1 MAFPISLGDL
11 FPLRGSRR
19 AGQLALAKPSKKQA
33 AAAVRP
39 SRIGL
44 ETLEPRVLLSA
55 DSVVS
60 GITASLTT
68 GLTAVGTEIGQLLE
82 DDPLFNVYV
91 PGIVEERT
99 SGDKVYE
106 VSPTLGEAMSISV
119 DVGGDVSGFDLD
131 VTGST
136 TLADRY
142 NFIDDVLTGNAG
154 NGSDEA
160 ALRAIDIDNDG
171 QASWDEAFQ
180 VMVVGRMQE
189 YLAATT
195 IVDQDSD
202 ADVDAA
208 DLGLQVA
215 EFLETSSVG
224 DVFGVP
230 TWLTDRVVLNVQNVA
245 STVKNDALT
254 FDADFS
260 LSLVQRDRFDLGYEA
275 DKLGILLDPGT
286 PPNPNNNPFKLPVS
300 STIDF
305 GSFIFGF
312 TGLSGGVASS
322 DFFFGAPDKASDPTD
337 GVRIGVNVGSAS
349 DPFEAFIGVNVGFL
363 GAHVVDPDAGNA
375 TDSGVVLNMNLTGLA
390 VDPSN
395 VAALGFTDAQQ
406 GTPAASGIIEADGS
420 IDTTTIATTAIQFTL
435 KVGND
440 PLHPETELTLPA
452 GSYADTA
459 AIVAALNTALGG
471 SSLNGIVSA
480 SDADADNHIGF
491 TVAASDP
498 SQLGF
503 SGEQLG
509 TGSIT
514 AGAVSGLIGVGK
526 SATSVQF
533 LLSVN
538 NVFKVVTVNVTVDAD
553 GADNNAGT
561 ADDNNAITIDS
572 LVANLQAGLT
582 AAFGGG
588 VTAGKTGANRL
599 TIAGAGQVEITRT
612 LTIDTLERITLAE
625 LQGPA
630 QSFEMEADP
639 NAAFT
644 VNLKLLTDAGLQKQD
659 DTDYRPVGTIKVDID
674 PFTPNAVKPVTVD
687 TDPLT
692 GAPVIRASYQLTD
705 AAGVSLKGGTSD
717 MQTMLDF
724 NVINVADILGTFN
737 EIGNWFDRV
746 SSSSLLQG
754 FDLPFGDTTLGN
766 LLNLK
771 DLIADNFLID
781 DKDDGPTK
789 SGAEADVEKLLKWVL
804 ASGAAAGQEKLV
816 AMFGNAQQ
824 LESRLNTILGMD
836 VDGTVFVDGEGRQ
849 NLTYEVNVA
858 DYTLDVQPNTAG
870 DQPLVV
876 PLDFEL
882 DLGPVANFETS
893 GKLVVSAKG
902 DVGFTFGVILGN
914 AVDALE
920 DSTDL
925 LTLNSDAGVKLNTNL
940 ALTTIGNVTPL
951 VGRLTADA
959 VFKVTVF
966 ENGNPQ
972 DFDVT
977 LAKSQTDGITT
988 LPQLIAALN
997 TSLSA
1002 AGLGGKIVAAADPI
1016 QGPTASARILLQAA
1030 SATITRFQ
1038 VVTATNNPAYTQL
1051 GLQTQAA
1058 STVSLVG
1065 SKPIPAAN
1073 PNANFNFTLTV
1084 VRSGGTTSPVISFTP
1099 GDTADN
1105 VSLQSLINDLNAK
1118 LPSGIVASQSG
1129 GLLVLSAVDSDIRS
1143 FTVTDADALGLD
1155 LGTANDALQ
1164 AAGVTDLPTALV
1176 AGVQWRAGAAPAD
1189 PFGRLASDVSFTI
1202 NGESVTVVAASTSTN
1217 VSVDDLVR
1225 SVNTAIEA
1233 NADLK
1238 GKVAAINENNRITLR
1253 SISSSVHSLTVDG
1266 FGAGIGT
1273 SAALGMQDGS
1283 SNGALA
1289 VRSVLNAP
1297 VSYGVS
1303 DESVSFTVTIN
1314 GTVFNAE
1321 LTRDNTI
1328 GNRSLYDLAASLNNA
1343 INLAVGGVNKN
1354 PLVAT
1359 VQSGQIVI
1367 GLKTTT
1373 SDTAIIGD
1381 PSTTT
1386 AAGGIKAS
1394 DVTSFSINSSNA
1406 KFASELR
1413 LISAAN
1419 VANTATLADFIVFF
1433 RNGTSANVVLD
1444 SLDTDGDQKLD
1455 KTLGELIDAIE
1466 AAAPGRIEVLV
1477 NTDGTSLRLHD
1488 LTAGGGEFKVVAVNG
1503 STAAAQL
1510 GILGSDTSNLN
1521 IGEVLPGAPVA
1532 DGFIEGGK
1540 LATIDLKDRFYI
1552 ADVGASAELTV
1563 KTQGVVS
1570 AEATF
1575 GFAGIKVSS
1584 SADQTLFTA
1593 EAELPI
1599 VDDPTSLRDLFAALG
1614 DDADLLALV
1623 GDPTLT
1629 LAGDFS
1635 LAVTTFPD
1643 ASALLGVPGT
1653 AAIKFKTDAVE
1664 IGLGDQL
1671 PAAGELFPDL
1681 GIAIETIDF
1690 GDLLK
1695 FDQIQFTNVID
1706 ALQAIAEFLKQFE
1719 ALDFLGDDIPVLG
1732 LSVNDLIDLADDFQ
1746 AAVDDFRDNPAG
1758 GIQALAQKIQESL
1771 GLPNFANTAARDAF
1785 FSGIGIDPASLPA
1798 GLNQLIQFVIDGDVL
1813 RFDLRMPVGFNK
1825 GLNVDLDLGEAL
1837 GADLGPIDIQG
1848 GAGLAASG
1856 FLDARLS
1863 FGIDLS
1869 DPTKLLIYDDDT
1881 GVFGGLSAS
1890 AQNLQFN
1897 AAIGPLGVF
1906 VRDGKVVLDL
1916 DFDLA
1921 VGDGAA
1927 GAEVID
1933 LTDPSSLA
1941 AFFGTL
1947 NPSLTGSVD
1956 ATLPVY
1962 FPTDSEYLGDIQF
1975 DAGFALSGSGLET
1988 TSPNLQLPD
1997 LSNIDFSSINPF
2009 NSIPQMLDALDFFL
2023 QGLQDIMDGEVFG
2036 VELPLVGDQL
2046 KGAADFIE
2054 DLRRDVLGPIRQ
2066 YAEQAP
2072 DLGMELVQ
2080 KLLFSLLGSG
2090 SAGVT
2095 VTNPLTLQTQSLAS
2109 FLGLN
2114 SEFSGLDI
2122 LKDYDSSDGETAVT
2136 FHDIVASN
2144 ANNNFEWLFRV
2155 GQSYK
2160 PSVDID
2166 FDIGIDALALEM
2178 DVGLDITIDW
2188 DLAIGVGIGPED
2200 GAYIFIGDQRGNDS
2214 IGNSELV
2221 VSLEVDLADES
2232 QLTGTLGFLQL
2243 EINESDESD
2252 PGLENDGA
2260 GNRNT
2265 YIGAL
2270 FSVDLKNS
2278 ADSNDSRLSFSE
2290 LGSITADVFVS
2301 AEAEVNLDVVAR
2313 FNPDIVPA
2321 AVSALLP
2328 EVSARFVLDWESGN
2342 VLSGDLDFAES
2353 LKLLGFRDV
2362 NINMGSFINDFLKP
2376 FVDKIA
2382 EVTGPLQ
2389 PIIDVITAPIPVIS
2403 DLAGQPISLVDIA
2416 GMTGYVEPAMIY
2428 AIADIISLV
2437 NKIGANDYGDFAVPL
2452 GDFML
2457 IGGAQTLVSGTQL
2470 MDPGYKLSG
2479 DSQFDKDNL
2488 AAAVAA
2494 TQGSAIGS
2502 IGSLLNGGSG
2512 DTGSKDLVSGLASGT
2527 EAGSSGFAFP
2537 LFDDP
2542 ALIFGLLLGK
2552 DIPLITYDLA
2562 PFKMD
2567 FSYTQ
2572 KFPVWDALFVRIGG
2586 SAGLSIDLAFGY
2598 DTAGVRQFAEGG
2610 FSNPLDLLAGFYVS
2624 DTDQATGEGT
2634 DVPELILKGELFAG
2648 AELNLGIAS
2657 AGAEGVIGLIVNF
2670 DLYDPDSDGKVRVD
2684 ELLGNFLYEFN
2695 YGSPALAPI
2704 AIFDVTGQVYAQL
2717 RAFVEAL
2724 FFKYTFEITP
2734 PITLFEFE
2742 IPFEREPFLA
2752 TERGDGSLLL
2762 NIGPNSGQRLNG
2774 DTRDLDETIYVKSI
2788 SDSEVLVWNGT
2799 TVKEGD
2805 AQHYKVNK
2813 DKGIFGYGGSG
2824 NDLVDLSQVTHDI
2837 VYTLEGGV
2845 GDDTLLGTAGGGT
2858 MKGDLGNDTLT
2869 GGAEADFIQGGEG
2882 NDTID
2887 GKGGADYLF
2896 GDTGIV
2902 SELND
2907 ETYDPDLDADE
2918 DQDPFGDRFRS
2929 FVAAK
2934 DGDDKIFGGDGA
2946 DIIFGGGGN
2955 DTIEGQDG
2963 DDVIVGDGGNF
2974 DRQAGALI
2982 RLGPD
2987 QGNRYDINARGAGGK
3002 DQIFGNAGN
3011 DVVFGGASDDFI
3023 DGGADNDELDA
3034 GAGFDTVYGGSAA
3047 DVIYGGTE
3055 ADIIFGGRDP
3065 KGDLFGQAGDTADAA
3080 ADGIDTVYG
3089 EDGNDYI
3096 RGNEDNDVLRGG
3108 RGADIM
3114 FGDTGG
3120 DTLFGE
3126 AGGDIMFGGADGD
3139 TLDGS
3144 DGSDIAFGDDGL
3156 VVYFDFEPAHA
3167 DFDFTGS
3174 RIRFVGGDQLI
3185 GDSDKALRD
3194 AYASEADALATS
3206 MDLIVTKTLASDG
3219 SDTIIGGDGGD
3230 IVFGGGGLLD
3240 KLFGDF
3246 DPAAGFSGPRPN
3258 GKDLMIGDGGRI
3270 ELSGRRNERA
3280 AAESGDHDGNDQ
3292 LTGND
3297 GGDYLFG
3304 GGFSDLVFGF
3314 QQAAGTQPLDGVS
3327 DNDVIVGDNGE
3338 IKFDTSDA
3346 LNRVKSVNTTVVAG
3360 DSGRSD
3366 TIDGDFG
3373 NDIVL
3378 GGLNG
3383 SSDVISGDV
3392 GDDVLLGDNGEV
3404 RFDLDGDLDT
3414 LDRIESYADGLGGTD
3429 TIGGNDGNDV
3439 LVGGTDADTMQGD
3452 NGEDILLGDNA
3463 RIELTGPTGRLLI
3476 QVAAMPAP
3484 TAVDLITTTDVLE
3497 TTGGADVMAG
3507 NAGNDILFGGVN
3519 NGGVDVMYGDAAAP
3533 VNALD
3538 GDDILVGDNGLLDFS
3553 FDDSDRMTLDLIR
3566 STRDGLGGVDTI
3578 SGNAGSDIGI
3588 GGTAG
3593 DTLYGDNAGATG
3605 GATDLGDILLGDN
3618 ADVLTGGEFGG
3629 AARLKALGTGVE
3641 LIRTTDTAEA
3651 TGGIDTI
3658 SGNAGA
3664 DVVLGGVAGDVLHG
3678 DAATPANALDGN
3690 DVLLGDNGEL
3700 DFADDRTLALQS
3712 AADDLTTLDRITSYR
3727 DNLGGVDT
3735 ISGNAGADTALGG
3748 TAGDTIHGDN
3758 ALASGG
3764 ATDLADVLLGDNGE
3778 LILVSPLLDAT
3789 VNGADRILIL
3799 GGAVATIKSTD
3810 LSATTGGVD
3819 TISGNAG
3826 GDIALGGVLGD
3837 TIYGDRANV
3846 AATNALDGNDI
3857 LLGDNGA
3864 LEWLSTGRLD
3874 EISGIDLAANNAALV
3889 AGFAARDANLDTLDL
3904 VTTEQP
3910 NNGGRDLIFGDNGR
3924 DTLLGGTDADTL
3936 HGDSG
3941 DADASLSTGGNDL
3954 MMGDH
3959 GRLYPQYSTLS
3970 SINSRNFFAIDI
3982 GDGAGGEGDRMWGEE
3997 GDDIMLGQQGDD
4009 RMWGGTG
4016 DDDMIGGHN
4025 VSGGYDELGAPAI
4038 GASLAAGAVNPVA
4051 DAMNDAMDGGAGDDL
4066 MTGDNTIVWRRGDDF
4081 SPRFRQL
4088 TGPAIYTTTA
4098 DTIVANIGA
4107 ANQSDPA
4114 DAVGR
4119 DTQLLDHS
4127 DAVQANPLGRFGNDV
4142 MAGGSDDDTM
4152 FGQLGDDLMQGDGF
4166 IGADDASAVSIT
4178 RRIDF
4183 ADSGSNPDTDETLY
4197 FNIPEQASDGDDYM
4211 EGNGGRDLMYGGLGQ
4226 DDMLGGSSAL
4236 FGLNHADPIVA
4247 NQLRPDSSDTMFG
4260 GAGIDIARNHIG
4272 DATLGTEADG
4282 SSNVVKPT
4290 ATGHAR
4296 DADYMMGDN
4305 ANVYRLVDGA
4315 DNFRVFAY
4323 DNYGSLKLVPRAMQQ
4338 LDYTLGG
4345 ADYRGGVY
4353 NADGAADIDGA
4364 GPLDDNGA
4372 ADLIHGES
4380 GDDTIFGMAGSD
4392 VLFGE
4397 GQDDDIVGGYG
4408 HDWISGGTGQD
4419 GVIGDDGIVMTSRNG
4434 TAEPLFSIAATV
4446 QETISTPGQL
4456 QLALINKTGDL
4467 KKTIDLVPFSYDADW
4482 IARDDEFPDNGDA
4495 KPFADDIVFGGWGSD
4510 FLHGGSGDDAISGA
4524 EALND
4529 AYVPVYDANGNP
4541 IGLLDLGY
4549 DSVGIANAL
4558 VENPTTQDPGNVLFF
4573 HPIDADGQH
4582 LNNRFRA
4589 GEFDL
4594 YNEYDPRRKIRL
4606 DATGSAT
4613 TNDTGVEFLLNFDE
4627 GSDLSQEGVKRPGG
4641 TVPKATGQQTTT
4653 YGPVYDDG
4661 ADAIFGDLGN
4671 DWIVG
4676 GTGRDNMYGGW
4687 GNDLMQADDNLD
4699 TDTAG
4704 VPGVSDNESPDTH
4717 PTYEDRAYGGAGRD
4731 VLIGNTGGDR
4741 LIDWVGEYNS
4751 YLVPF
4756 APFGA
4761 ATVSRTLQPFLPE
4774 FLYQLSAADGAD
4786 PTRIADTGSGVG
4798 RNGEPA
4804 GELGLVLQK
4813 DFAWQDQ
4820 TGAPADPQAGNIP
4833 GGPRDVLRSASFDG
4847 NQANAFVAASGTWSV
4862 ANNAY
4867 EVAPLST
4874 SSNKDAISL
4883 FNSDVSVPSYFEIT
4897 ATINAIKPIAG
4908 LKANAYIIF
4917 DYHSA
4922 TDFKFAGIDVSNN
4935 KIQIGQRAS
4944 WGFQVLASQN
4954 MLLKSGTDYN
4964 MLLAVNGS
4972 AVTLVVNN
4980 AQSVSFAFTPRRDSD
4995 GFTYHLNAGM
5005 YGLGADNAKARIDN
5019 VVVQQVPPKVTLT
5032 KTDTFDGTTAPL
5044 LTPYSGTWTQQSGR
5058 LVGTPLAGAPFAVSG
5073 NDLSVSAASLLKL
5086 EAVLST
5092 TATAGLVFDA
5102 YSPTDFK
5109 WAAISKATNQVLLGH
5124 YTAKTGWVVD
5134 ASVSR
5139 TILAGDNTLSVTLK
5153 GSTVSV
5159 NLNGQAA
5166 LSRVY
5171 NSVVVDGAV
5180 GTFTRGGSG
5189 SFNSFTLQTDDPR
5202 FGQTA
5207 GALSA
5212 AGNGETTALRT
5223 TSIVATGSQTGSTG
5237 GTLYASPVQTLAQAA
5252 ESMPLRTPT
5261 FRTTVDAD
5269 RGTSAGLAARAP
5281 ADTPQRTA
5289 GRTTPWLAASP
5300 LQSQA
5305 PLAAEAVRP
5314 ARAGQAEPAPV
5325 STEPVIDWG
5334 AVAALDA
5341 EPLVMSEGKH
5351 AGWQADFVANLGTRR
5366 NAASLNSGLR
5376 FRL

>member
-1 MAFPISLGDL
+1 MAFPISLGEL

-19 AGQLALAKPSKKQA
+19 AAQLAQCAPVKKARRQA
-33 AAAVRP
+33 AATRP

-55 DSVVS
+55 DDVLS
-60 GITASLTT
+60 GVTAGLTT
-68 GLTAVGTEIGQLLE
+68 GLGAVGTEIGQLLE

-119 DVGGDVSGFDLD
+119 DVGGDVSAFDLT

-142 NFIDDVLTGNAG
+142 NYIDDVLSGSAG
-154 NGSDEA
+154 NDSDEA
-160 ALRAIDIDNDG
+160 ALRAIDINNDG
-171 QASWDEAFQ
+171 QASWDEAFK
-180 VMVVGRMQE
+180 VMVVGRMNE

-195 IVDQDSD
+195 IVNQDGD
-202 ADVDAA
+202 GDIDVA
-208 DLGLQVA
+208 DLGIQVS
-215 EFLETSSVG
+215 EFLESSSFG
-224 DVFGVP
+224 EVFGIP
-230 TWLTDRVVLNVQNVA
+230 TWFTDRVVLDVDNVA

-305 GSFIFGF
+305 GSFIFGV
-312 TGLSGGVASS
+312 TSLTGGVGSA

-349 DPFEAFIGVNVGFL
+349 DPYEAFFIGVNVGFI
-363 GAHVVDPDAGNA
+363 GTHVVDPDGGNA
-375 TDSGVVLNMNLTGLA
+375 TDSGVVLDMNLTGAA

-395 VAALGFTDAQQ
+395 VAALGFGESQQ
-406 GTPAASGIIEADGS
+406 GVSAASGTIEANGT

-435 KVGND
+435 KVGQD
-440 PLHPETELTLPA
+440 PLHPETELTLLA

-459 AIVAALNTALGG
+459 AIVAALNTAIAG
-471 SSLNGIVSA
+471 SSLNGIVTA
-480 SDADADNHIGF
+480 SDADTDDHIGF
-491 TVAASDP
+491 SVAASDP
-498 SQLGF
+498 SPLGF
-503 SGEQLG
+503 GAEQLG
-509 TGSIT
+509 TGAIT
-514 AGAVSGLIGVGK
+514 AGAVSGLIGTGK
-526 SATSVQF
+526 TATSVQF
-533 LLSVN
+533 VLSVN
-538 NVFKVVTVNVTVDAD
+538 NVLRVVNVNVTVDAD
-553 GADNNAGT
+553 GADDDIDT
-561 ADDNNAITIDS
+561 AADNDAITIDS
-572 LVANLQAGLT
+572 LVANLQAALN

-588 VTAGKTGANRL
+588 VATASKTGSNLR
-599 TIAGAGQVEITRT
+599 ISGAGNIEITKT
-612 LTIDTLERITLAE
+612 LTLDTLERITLAE

-630 QSFEMEADP
+630 QSFEMEVDP
-639 NAAFT
+639 DASFT
-644 VNLKLLTDAGLQKQD
+644 VDLKLRADAGLEDQD
-659 DTDYRPVGTIKVDID
+659 GNAYRPEGTIKVDID
-674 PFTPNAVKPVTVD
+674 PFTPNAVRAVVVD
-687 TDPLT
+687 TDPQT
-692 GAPVIRASYQLTD
+692 GAPVIRASFQLTD
-705 AAGVSLKGGTSD
+705 AADVPLRGGTSD
-717 MQTMLDF
+717 MQTLLDF

-771 DLIADNFLID
+771 DLIADKFLID

-789 SGAEADVEKLLKWVL
+789 SGTEVDVEKLLKWVL

-849 NLTYEVNVA
+849 NLTYTVSVA
-858 DYTLDVQPNTAG
+858 DATLDVQPNTAG

-893 GKLVVSAKG
+893 GKLLITATG
-902 DVGFTFGVILGN
+902 DVGFTLGVILGN

-920 DSTDL
+920 DATEL
-925 LTLNSDAGVKLNTNL
+925 ETLNSDAGVKLNTNL
-940 ALTTIGNVTPL
+940 ALTTLGNVTPL

-959 VFKVTVF
+959 HFTVTLV
-966 ENGNPQ
+966 ENGTPS
-972 DFDVT
+972 DYSVT

-988 LPQLIAALN
+988 LAQLLAALN
-997 TSLSA
+997 TSLGT
-1002 AGLGGKIVAAADPI
+1002 AGLGGKIVAVSDPV
-1016 QGPTASARILLQAA
+1016 QGTVPSARISLQAA
-1030 SATITRFQ
+1030 VGSITRFQ
-1038 VVTATNNPAYTQL
+1038 VVTATNDPAYTQL

-1084 VRSGGTTSPVISFTP
+1084 VRTGGTTSPVISFTP

-1129 GLLVLSAVDSDIRS
+1129 GVLVLSAVDSDIRS

-1155 LGTANDALQ
+1155 LTAANEALQ
-1164 AAGVTDLPTALV
+1164 SAGVTELPATLV
-1176 AGVQWRAGAAPAD
+1176 AGVKWRGGAAPAD
-1189 PFGRLASDVSFTI
+1189 PFGRLAADVVFTI
-1202 NGESVTVVAASTSTN
+1202 NGESVTVTAASTSTN

-1225 SVNTAIEA
+1225 SVNTAIEL
-1233 NADLK
+1233 NLDLK

-1253 SISSSVHSLTVDG
+1253 SIASDVHTITVDG
-1266 FGAGIGT
+1266 FGPGIGIN
-1273 SAALGMQDGS
+1273 AALGMQDGS

-1303 DESVSFTVTIN
+1303 DPDVAFTVTIN
-1314 GTVFNAE
+1314 GVSKVAH
-1321 LTRDNTI
+1321 LTLENTI
-1328 GNRSLYDLAASLNNA
+1328 ANRSLYDLAASLNNA
-1343 INLAVGGVNKN
+1343 INLAWGGVDKN
-1354 PLVAT
+1354 PLIAT

-1373 SDTAIIGD
+1373 SGTAIIGD
-1381 PSTTT
+1381 ASTTT
-1386 AAGGIKAS
+1386 AVGGIRAS
-1394 DVTSFSINSSNA
+1394 DVTSFSINSSNS

-1419 VANTATLADFIVFF
+1419 VANVASLADFVIFF
-1433 RNGTSANVVLD
+1433 RDGTSASVVLD

-1455 KTLGELIDAIE
+1455 RTLGELITAIE
-1466 AAAPGRIEVLV
+1466 NAAPGKIEVLV

-1488 LTAGGGEFKVVAVNG
+1488 LTVPVGANEFKVVAVNG
-1503 STAAAQL
+1503 SPAAAQL

-1552 ADVGASAELTV
+1552 SDVGASAELTIR
-1563 KTQGVVS
+1563 TQGVVS

-1584 SADQTLFTA
+1584 AADQTLFTA
-1593 EAELPI
+1593 TAALPI
-1599 VDDPTSLRDLFAALG
+1599 VDDATSLRDLFAALG
-1614 DDADLLALV
+1614 DDADLLAIV

-1629 LAGDFS
+1629 LAGDFT
-1635 LAVTTFPD
+1635 LDVTTFPD
-1643 ASALLGVPGT
+1643 ASALLGVPAT
-1653 AAIKFKTDAVE
+1653 AKLGFKTDGVQITLA
-1664 IGLGDQL
+1664 DQL

-1681 GIAIETIDF
+1681 GIDIETIDF

-1695 FDQIQFTNVID
+1695 FDEIQFTNVID
-1706 ALQAIAEFLKQFE
+1706 AMQAIAEFLKQFE
-1719 ALDFLGDDIPVLG
+1719 AFDFLDDDIPVLG

-1785 FSGIGIDPASLPA
+1785 FASLGIDPSSLPA

-1813 RFDLRMPVGFNK
+1813 RFDLRMPVGFNR
-1825 GLNVDLDLGEAL
+1825 GLNVDLELGEAL
-1837 GADLGPIDIQG
+1837 GVDLGPIDIQG

-1863 FGIDLS
+1863 FGIDLN
-1869 DPTKLLIYDDDT
+1869 DPTQLLIYDDDT

-1906 VRDGKVVLDL
+1906 VRDGRVVLDL
-1916 DFDLA
+1916 DFGMT
-1921 VGDGAA
+1921 VGDGASA
-1927 GAEVID
+1927 PEIID
-1933 LTDPSSLA
+1933 LTDPGSLA
-1941 AFFGTL
+1941 AFLGTL
-1947 NPSLTGSVD
+1947 NPTLTGSVD

-1962 FPTDSEYLGDIQF
+1962 FPTDSEYLGDIEF
-1975 DAGFALSGSGLET
+1975 DAGFALSGDGLET
-1988 TSPNLQLPD
+1988 TSPTLVVPD
-1997 LSNIDFSSINPF
+1997 LSNIDLSSLNPF

-2072 DLGMELVQ
+2072 ELGLELVQ
-2080 KLLFSLLGSG
+2080 KLLFSLLGEG

-2095 VTNPLTLQTQSLAS
+2095 VTNPLTLQVQSLSS
-2109 FLGLN
+2109 FLGLAGDFN
-2114 SEFSGLDI
+2114 GLDI
-2122 LKDYDSSDGETAVT
+2122 LKDYDTSDGETQVT
-2136 FHDIVASN
+2136 FQDIVASN
-2144 ANNNFEWLFRV
+2144 VDNNFQWLFRV
-2155 GQSYK
+2155 GQSYR
-2160 PSVDID
+2160 PSVDVD
-2166 FDIGIDALALEM
+2166 FDIGIDALQLAM

-2188 DLAIGVGIGPED
+2188 DLSIGVGIGPAD
-2200 GAYIFIGDQRGNDS
+2200 GAYIFIGDQRGNDAA
-2214 IGNSELV
+2214 GNSELV

-2232 QLTGTLGFLQL
+2232 MLTGTLGFLQL
-2243 EINESDESD
+2243 EINESSASD

-2270 FSVDLKNS
+2270 FAVDLKNA
-2278 ADSNDSRLSFSE
+2278 ADSNDARLSFSE
-2290 LGSITADVFVS
+2290 LGSITADVSMS

-2342 VLSGDLDFAES
+2342 VLAGELDFAES
-2353 LKLLGFRDV
+2353 LKLLGFRNV

-2382 EVTGPLQ
+2382 EITGPLQ

-2416 GMTGYVEPAMIY
+2416 GMTGYVDPGMIY

-2437 NKIGANDYGDFAVPL
+2437 NKIGGNDYGMFQVPL

-2457 IGGAQTLVSGTQL
+2457 IGGASTLVSGSQL
-2470 MDPGYKLSG
+2470 MTPGYSLSG

-2494 TQGSAIGS
+2494 TQGSAIGA
-2502 IGSLLNGGSG
+2502 IGDLLNGGSG
-2512 DTGSKDLVSGLASGT
+2512 DTGSRDLVSGLASGT
-2527 EAGSSGFAFP
+2527 EAGSHGFAFP

-2774 DTRDLDETIYVKSI
+2774 DTRDLDETIYVRSI

-2799 TVKEGD
+2799 TVREGD
-2805 AQHYKVNK
+2805 AQHYKVDK
-2813 DKGIFGYGGSG
+2813 TKGIFGYGGSG

-2845 GDDTLLGTAGGGT
+2845 GDDTLLGSAGGGT

-2869 GGAEADFIQGGEG
+2869 GGAAADFVQGGEG

-2887 GKGGADYLF
+2887 GLGGADYLF

-2907 ETYDPDLDADE
+2907 ETYDPDLDADS
-2918 DQDPFGDRFRS
+2918 DPDPFGDRFRS
-2929 FVAAK
+2929 FVGLK

-2955 DTIEGQDG
+2955 DTIEGQNDN
-2963 DDVIVGDGGNF
+2963 DVIIGDGGNF
-2974 DRQAGALI
+2974 DRQAGSLL
-2982 RLGPD
+2982 RLGAD
-2987 QGNRYDINARGAGGK
+2987 QGNRLDINARGAGGK

-3023 DGGADNDELDA
+3023 DGGADNDEIDA

-3047 DVIYGGTE
+3047 DVIYGGSE

-3065 KGDLFGQAGDTADAA
+3065 HGDVFGQAGDTADAA
-3080 ADGIDTVYG
+3080 DDGIDTIDG
-3089 EDGNDYI
+3089 EDGNDYL
-3096 RGNEDNDVLRGG
+3096 RGNAANDVIRGG
-3108 RGADIM
+3108 RGADIL
-3114 FGDTGG
+3114 FGDT
-3120 DTLFGE
+3120 DDDSLFGE
-3126 AGGDIMFGGADGD
+3126 AGGDLLFGGADDD
-3139 TLDGS
+3139 TIDGS

-3167 DFDFTGS
+3167 DFSFIGS
-3174 RIRFVGGDQLI
+3174 RIRFIGGDQLI
-3185 GDSDKALRD
+3185 GDSDQTLRD
-3194 AYASEADALATS
+3194 AYAAEADSLATS
-3206 MDLIVTKTLASDG
+3206 MDLIVTRTLASDG
-3219 SDTIIGGDGGD
+3219 SDKIIGGDGRD
-3230 IVFGGGGLLD
+3230 IVFGGGGTLD
-3240 KLFGDF
+3240 QLFGDF

-3258 GKDLMIGDGGRI
+3258 GQDILVGDGGRV

-3280 AAESGDHDGNDQ
+3280 AAESGDHDGIDQ

-3297 GGDYLFG
+3297 GGDYIFG
-3304 GGFSDLVFGF
+3304 GGDSDLIFGF
-3314 QQAAGTQPLDGVS
+3314 QQAAGISPLDGMA

-3366 TIDGDFG
+3366 VIDGDFG
-3373 NDIVL
+3373 NDIVF
-3378 GGLNG
+3378 GGLND
-3383 SSDVISGDV
+3383 SSDVITGDV
-3392 GDDVLLGDNGEV
+3392 GDDVLVGDNGEV

-3414 LDRIESYADGLGGTD
+3414 LDKIESYADGLGGTD
-3429 TIGGNDGNDV
+3429 TISGNEGNDV
-3439 LVGGTDADTMQGD
+3439 LIGGTDADTMQGND
-3452 NGEDILLGDNA
+3452 GEDIMLGDNA
-3463 RIELTGPTGRLLI
+3463 RIDLVGPTGRLLM
-3476 QVAAMPAP
+3476 QVAAMPAA
-3484 TAVDLITTTDVLE
+3484 TAVDFITTTDVLE
-3497 TTGGADVMAG
+3497 TTGGADVMSG

-3519 NGGVDVMYGDAAAP
+3519 NGGVDTLYGDAATP

-3538 GDDILVGDNGLLDFS
+3538 GDDILVGDNGLLDFT
-3553 FDDSDRMTLDLIR
+3553 FDDSDRMTLDLVR
-3566 STRDGLGGVDTI
+3566 STRDGLGGSDTL
-3578 SGNAGSDIGI
+3578 SGNKGSDIGI
-3588 GGTAG
+3588 GGTGG
-3593 DTLYGDNAGATG
+3593 DTMYGDNAAASG
-3605 GATDLGDILLGDN
+3605 GSTDLGDILLGDN
-3618 ADVLTGGEFGG
+3618 GDVLTAGEFGG
-3629 AARLKALGTGVE
+3629 AARLKALGTGVV
-3641 LIRTTDTAEA
+3641 LIQTTDTAEA

-3664 DVVLGGVAGDVLHG
+3664 DVVLGGVAGDALYG
-3678 DAATPANALDGN
+3678 DAATPVNALDGN

-3700 DFADDRTLALQS
+3700 DFADDLTLALGA
-3712 AADDLTTLDRITSYR
+3712 AADDLTTLDRITSYL

-3748 TAGDTIHGDN
+3748 TAGDTIYGDN
-3758 ALASGG
+3758 AGAGG
-3764 ATDLADVLLGDNGE
+3764 AATDLADILLGDNGQ
-3778 LILVSPLLDAT
+3778 LLLVSPALDAT
-3789 VNGADRILIL
+3789 VSGTDRILIL
-3799 GGAVATIKSTD
+3799 GGAVATVRSTD
-3810 LSATTGGVD
+3810 PTAATGGVD
-3819 TISGNAG
+3819 TVSGNAG
-3826 GDIALGGVLGD
+3826 GDIVLGGVQGD
-3837 TIYGDRANV
+3837 TLYGDRALV

-3864 LEWLSTGRLD
+3864 LEWLSTGRLG
-3874 EISGIDLAANNAALV
+3874 EITGIDLAANNALLV
-3889 AGFAARDANLDTLDL
+3889 AGFASRDADLDTLDL
-3904 VTTEQP
+3904 ITTEQP

-3924 DTLLGGTDADTL
+3924 DTIFGGTDADTL

-3941 DADASLSTGGNDL
+3941 DADASQSTNGNDL

-3959 GRLYPQYSTLS
+3959 GRLYPQYSTLQ
-3970 SINSRNFFAIDI
+3970 SINSRNFFAIDV
-3982 GDGAGGEGDRMWGEE
+3982 GNGAGGEGDRMWGEE
-3997 GDDIMLGQQGDD
+3997 GDDILLGQQGDD
-4009 RMWGGTG
+4009 RMWGGSG
-4016 DDDMIGGHN
+4016 NDDMTGGHN
-4025 VSGGYDELGAPAI
+4025 VSGGYDELGAPAVD
-4038 GASLAAGAVNPVA
+4038 ASLAAGAVNPVA
-4051 DAMNDAMDGGAGDDL
+4051 DAMSDAMDGGSGDDL
-4066 MTGDNTIVWRRGDDF
+4066 MAGDNAIVWRRGDDL

-4088 TGPAIYTTTA
+4088 TQASIYTTTA
-4098 DTIVANIGA
+4098 DTIVANVGA
-4107 ANQSDPA
+4107 TMQSDPA
-4114 DAVGR
+4114 DVVGR
-4119 DTQLLDHS
+4119 DTQLVDHS
-4127 DAVQANPLGRFGNDV
+4127 DAVQATPLGRFGNDV
-4142 MAGGSDDDTM
+4142 MAGGAGNDTM

-4166 IGADDASAVSIT
+4166 IGAADADPISIT

-4183 ADSGSNPDTDETLY
+4183 TDAGNNPDTDETLY

-4226 DDMLGGSSAL
+4226 DDMIGGSSAL
-4236 FGLNHADPIVA
+4236 FGLDDPDPILA
-4247 NQLRPDSSDTMFG
+4247 NQLRPDGSDTMFG

-4272 DATLGTEADG
+4272 DATLGTDPDG
-4282 SSNVVKPT
+4282 SANVVKTT

-4296 DADYMMGDN
+4296 DADFMMGDN
-4305 ANVYRLVDGA
+4305 ANVFRLVDGA

-4364 GPLDDNGA
+4364 GPGDDNGA
-4372 ADLIHGES
+4372 ADLMHGES
-4380 GDDTIFGMAGSD
+4380 GDDTLFGMAGSD

-4408 HDWISGGTGQD
+4408 NDWISGGTGQD
-4419 GVIGDDGIVMTSRNG
+4419 GVIGDDGIVSTSRNG
-4434 TAEPLFSIAATV
+4434 TAEPLFSIAATTE
-4446 QETISTPGQL
+4446 QTISTPGNIQV
-4456 QLALINKTGDL
+4456 ALINKTGEL

-4482 IARDDEFPDNGDA
+4482 LARDDEFPDNGDA
-4495 KPFADDIVFGGWGSD
+4495 NPFADDIIFGGWGSD
-4510 FLHGGSGDDAISGA
+4510 FLHGGSGDDAVSGA

-4558 VENPTTQDPGNVLFF
+4558 VVNPTTQNPGQVLFF
-4573 HPIDADGQH
+4573 HPLDADGQH
-4582 LNNRFRA
+4582 QNNRFRA

-4594 YNEYDPRRKIRL
+4594 YNEYDPRRKIL
-4606 DATGSAT
+4606 LSPTGSAT
-4613 TNDTGVEFLLNFDE
+4613 TNDTGVDFLLNFDE
-4627 GSDLSQEGVKRPGG
+4627 GSEASQEGVKRPAG
-4641 TVPKATGQQTTT
+4641 TVPKATGQQTST
-4653 YGPVYDDG
+4653 YPIVWDDG

-4676 GTGRDNMYGGW
+4676 GTGRDNVYGGW
-4687 GNDLMQADDNLD
+4687 GNDLLQVDDNLD

-4704 VPGVSDNESPDTH
+4704 VPGLSDNESPDTH

-4751 YLVPF
+4751 YLVPY
-4756 APFGA
+4756 APFGSA
-4761 ATVSRTLQPFLPE
+4761 SVSRTLQPFLPE
-4774 FLYQLSAADGAD
+4774 FLYALSAADGAD

-4833 GGPRDVLRSASFDG
+4833 GGPRDVLRSATFDG
-4847 NQANAFVAASGTWSV
+4847 NQANAFVAASGTWTV
-4862 ANNAY
+4862 TNNAY

-4874 SSNKDAISL
+4874 STNKDAISL
-4883 FNSDVSVPSYFEIT
+4883 FNSDVTVPSYFEIT
-4897 ATINAIKPIAG
+4897 ATINAIKPVAG
-4908 LKANAYIIF
+4908 FKANAYLIF
-4917 DYHSA
+4917 DYYSP

-4935 KIQIGQRAS
+4935 KIQIGQRAA
-4944 WGFQVLASQN
+4944 WGFQALASQN
-4954 MLLKSGTDYN
+4954 MLLKAGTDYN
-4964 MLLAVNGS
+4964 LLLAVNGS

-4980 AQSVSFAFTPRRDSD
+4980 AQSLSFAFTPRRDAD
-4995 GFTYHLNAGM
+4995 GFTYGINAGM

-5019 VVVQQVPPKVTLT
+5019 VIVQQVPPKVTLT
-5032 KTDTFDGTTAPL
+5032 QTDGFDGATTL
-5044 LTPYSGTWTQQSGR
+5044 LTPYGGTWSLQSGR
-5058 LVGTPLAGAPFAVSG
+5058 FVGTPANGAPFALSG
-5073 NDLSVSAASLLKL
+5073 NDISVSAASMLKL

-5092 TATAGLVFDA
+5092 AATGGIVFDM

-5109 WAAISKATNQVLLGH
+5109 WAAISKTTNQVQIGH
-5124 YTAKTGWVVD
+5124 YTAKAGWVVD

-5139 TILAGDNTLSVTLK
+5139 TLLAGDNTLSVTLK

-5159 NLNGQAA
+5159 SLNGQVA

-5171 NSVVVDGAV
+5171 NALVVDGAA
-5180 GTFTRGGSG
+5180 GTLARGGSA
-5189 SFNSFTLQTDDPR
+5189 SFDSFTLQTDDAR
-5202 FGQTA
+5202 FGATA
-5207 GALSA
+5207 TAQSA
-5212 AGNGETTALRT
+5212 ASTTTLAAGETAVRTMAPQTTLTSSFTAAAPAESFATT
-5223 TSIVATGSQTGSTG
+5223 TSLTRVPGGVHPTVGVTERIGIAGGAMARTPAQMPPASWHSAAWRAATAVSEAPAAVFEAARNPRS
-5237 GTLYASPVQTLAQAA
+5237 AEPAAQAA
-5252 ESMPLRTPT
+5252 
-5261 FRTTVDAD
+5261 
-5269 RGTSAGLAARAP
+5269 
-5281 ADTPQRTA
+5281 
-5289 GRTTPWLAASP
+5289 
-5300 LQSQA
+5300 
-5305 PLAAEAVRP
+5305 
-5314 ARAGQAEPAPV
+5314 PAPV
-5325 STEPVIDWG
+5325 IAWNPP
-5334 AVAALDA
+5334 AAPEA
-5341 EPLVMSEGKH
+5341 EELPLGKH
-5351 AGWQADFVANLGTRR
+5351 AGWQVDFVANLGTRR
-5366 NAASLNSGLR
+5366 SAETLNAALH

>member
-1 MAFPISLGDL
+1 MALPISLGEL

-19 AGQLALAKPSKKQA
+19 AAQLAQQAPEGSKKKRA

-55 DSVVS
+55 DAVLG
-60 GITASLTT
+60 GITTSLTT
-68 GLTAVGTEIGQLLE
+68 GLAAVGTEIGQLLE

-91 PGIVEERT
+91 PGIVEQRT

-119 DVGGDVSGFDLD
+119 DVGGDVSGFDLE

-142 NFIDDVLTGNAG
+142 HYIDDVLTGGAG
-154 NGSDEA
+154 DGSDEA
-160 ALRAIDIDNDG
+160 ALRAIDLNNDG
-171 QASWDEAFQ
+171 QASWDEAFK
-180 VMVVGRMQE
+180 VMVVGRMNE
-189 YLAATT
+189 YLGATT
-195 IVDQDSD
+195 IVNQDGD
-202 ADVDAA
+202 ADVDVV
-208 DLGLQVA
+208 DLGIQVS
-215 EFLETSSVG
+215 EFLESSSVG

-230 TWLTDRVVLNVQNVA
+230 TWFTDRLVLDVDDV
-245 STVKNDALT
+245 SVTVKNDALT

-286 PPNPNNNPFKLPVS
+286 PPNPNTNPFKLPVS

-312 TGLSGGVASS
+312 TSLSGGVSGS

-349 DPFEAFIGVNVGFL
+349 DPYEAFIGVNVGFI
-363 GAHVVDPDAGNA
+363 GTHVVDPDGGNA
-375 TDSGVVLNMNLTGLA
+375 TDSGVVLDMNLEGKA

-395 VAALGFTDAQQ
+395 VAALGFTEAQQ
-406 GTPAASGIIEADGS
+406 GTVNASGNIEAAGS
-420 IDTTTIATTAIQFTL
+420 IDTAQIATTAIQFTL
-435 KVGND
+435 KLGND

-459 AIVAALNTALGG
+459 AIVAALNTAIGS

-480 SDADADNHIGF
+480 SDADADNKISF

-503 SGEQLG
+503 SAEQLG

-514 AGAVSGLIGVGK
+514 AGALSGLIGVGK
-526 SATSVQF
+526 SATSLQF
-533 LLSVN
+533 VLSVN
-538 NVFKVVTVNVTVDAD
+538 NMLKVVTVNVTVDAD
-553 GADNNAGT
+553 GADDDAGT
-561 ADDNNAITIDS
+561 AADNNAITIDS

-588 VTAGKTGANRL
+588 VTAGKNGSNRL
-599 TIAGAGQVEITRT
+599 TISGAGNVEITKT
-612 LTIDTLERITLAE
+612 LTLDTLERITLAE

-630 QSFEMEADP
+630 QSFEMAPDEDAS
-639 NAAFT
+639 FT
-644 VNLKLLTDAGLQKQD
+644 VNLKLQADAGLQKQD

-674 PFTPNAVKPVTVD
+674 PFTPNAVKPVVVD
-687 TDPLT
+687 TDPLS
-692 GAPVIRASYQLTD
+692 GDPVIRASYALTD
-705 AAGVSLKGGTSD
+705 SAGVSLKGGTSD
-717 MQTMLDF
+717 MQTLLDF

-771 DLIADNFLID
+771 DLITDSFLID

-789 SGAEADVEKLLKWVL
+789 NGVEEDIEKLLSWVL

-836 VDGTVFVDGEGRQ
+836 VDGTVFTDGEGRQ
-849 NLTYEVNVA
+849 NLTYTVSVA
-858 DYTLDVQPNTAG
+858 DKTLDVQPNTAG

-893 GKLVVSAKG
+893 GKLVVTAKG
-902 DVGFTFGVILGN
+902 DVGFTMGVILGD
-914 AVDALE
+914 AVDALSN
-920 DSTDL
+920 STDL
-925 LTLNSDAGVKLNTNL
+925 ETLNSDAGVKLNTNL
-940 ALTTIGNVTPL
+940 ALTTLGNVTPL

-959 VFKVTVF
+959 HFTVTVV
-966 ENGNPQ
+966 EGGTPTNYE
-972 DFDVT
+972 VT
-977 LAKSQTDGITT
+977 LAKAQTDAVTT
-988 LPQLIAALN
+988 LAGLVSALN
-997 TSLSA
+997 TSLA
-1002 AGLGGKIVAAADPI
+1002 TAGLWGKISAVADPI
-1016 QGPTASARILLQAA
+1016 QGSTPSARISLQATA
-1030 SATITRFQ
+1030 GTITRFQ
-1038 VVTATNNPAYTQL
+1038 VVTATNDPAYTQL

-1058 STVSLVG
+1058 STVSLIG
-1065 SKPIPAAN
+1065 SKPIPASN

-1084 VRSGGTTSPVISFTP
+1084 VRTGGTASPVISFTP
-1099 GDTADN
+1099 GDTTDN

-1129 GLLVLSAVDSDIRS
+1129 GFFVLSAVDSDIRA
-1143 FTVTDADALGLD
+1143 FTVSDADALGLD
-1155 LGTANDALQ
+1155 LTTANTALQ
-1164 AAGVTDLPTALV
+1164 AAGVTDLPSAMV
-1176 AGVQWRAGAAPAD
+1176 AGVSWRGGAAPAD
-1189 PFGRLASDVSFTI
+1189 PFGRLAADVSFTI
-1202 NGESVTVVAASTSTN
+1202 NGESVTVTAASTATN

-1225 SVNTAIEA
+1225 SLNTAIEA

-1253 SISSSVHSLTVDG
+1253 SIATDVQSLTIDG
-1266 FGAGIGT
+1266 FGAGIGIN
-1273 SAALGMQDGS
+1273 AALGMQDGS
-1283 SNGALA
+1283 TNGALG
-1289 VRSVLNAP
+1289 VRTVVNAP

-1303 DESVSFTVTIN
+1303 DADVEFTVTIN
-1314 GTVFNAE
+1314 GESRTAH
-1321 LTRDNTI
+1321 LTLDNTI
-1328 GNRSLYDLAASLNNA
+1328 TNRSLYDLAASLNNA
-1343 INLAVGGVNKN
+1343 INLAWGGVNKN
-1354 PLVAT
+1354 PLIAT
-1359 VQSGQIVI
+1359 VQGGQIVI

-1373 SDTAIIGD
+1373 SATAIVGD

-1386 AAGGIKAS
+1386 ATGGIKAS

-1419 VANTATLADFIVFF
+1419 VANLATKADFVVFF
-1433 RNGTSANVVLD
+1433 RDGTSANVVLD

-1455 KTLGELIDAIE
+1455 KTLGDLITAIE
-1466 AAAPGRIEVLV
+1466 GAAPGKIDVQL
-1477 NTDGTSLRLHD
+1477 NTDGTSLRLQD
-1488 LTAGGGEFKVVAVNG
+1488 LTAGSGEFKVVAING
-1503 STAAAQL
+1503 SPAAAQL

-1521 IGEVLPGAPVA
+1521 IGEVQPGAAVA

-1540 LATIDLKDRFYI
+1540 LATIDLKDRFYLTNT
-1552 ADVGASAELTV
+1552 GASAELTI

-1575 GFAGIKVSS
+1575 GFAGIKVES

-1593 EAELPI
+1593 QADLPI
-1599 VDDPTSLRDLFAALG
+1599 VNDKTTLRDLFAALA
-1614 DDADLLALV
+1614 DDGDLLALV

-1635 LAVTTFPD
+1635 LKVSTFPD
-1643 ASALLGVPGT
+1643 ASALLNVPGT
-1653 AAIKFKTDAVE
+1653 ATLDFKTDGVT

-1671 PAAGELFPDL
+1671 PNPGELFPDL
-1681 GIAIETIDF
+1681 GIVIDTTDF

-1695 FDQIQFTNVID
+1695 FDQIQFDNVID
-1706 ALQAIAEFLKQFE
+1706 AMQAIAEFLKQFE
-1719 ALDFLGDDIPVLG
+1719 AFEFLDDDIPVLG
-1732 LSVNDLIDLADDFQ
+1732 LSVNDLIALADDFQ
-1746 AAVDDFRDNPAG
+1746 KAVDDFRNNPAG
-1758 GIQALAQKIQESL
+1758 GIQMLAQKIQESL

-1785 FSGIGIDPASLPA
+1785 FAGIGIDPSTLPA
-1798 GLNQLIQFVIDGDVL
+1798 GLTQLIQFVIDGDVL
-1813 RFDLRMPVGFNK
+1813 RFDLRLPLGFNK

-1837 GADLGPIDIQG
+1837 GVGLGPIDIQG
-1848 GAGLAASG
+1848 GAGLSASG

-1863 FGIDLS
+1863 FGIDLN

-1881 GVFGGLSAS
+1881 GVFGGLSAA

-1906 VRDGKVVLDL
+1906 VRDGKVELDL
-1916 DFDLA
+1916 GFEMG
-1921 VGDGAA
+1921 VGDGVATP
-1927 GAEVID
+1927 EIID

-1941 AFFGTL
+1941 AFLATL

-1962 FPTDSEYLGDIQF
+1962 FPTDSEYLGDIEF
-1975 DAGFALSGSGLET
+1975 DAGFALSGAGLET
-1988 TSPNLQLPD
+1988 TSPNLSLPD
-1997 LSNIDFSSINPF
+1997 LSNIDLSSINPF

-2072 DLGMELVQ
+2072 ELGLELVQ
-2080 KLLFSLLGSG
+2080 KLLFSLLGEG

-2095 VTNPLTLQTQSLAS
+2095 VTNPITLSTQSLSS
-2109 FLGLN
+2109 FLGLA
-2114 SEFSGLDI
+2114 SDFSGLGI
-2122 LKDYDSSDGETAVT
+2122 LKDYDESDGETTVT
-2136 FHDIVASN
+2136 FHDIVA
-2144 ANNNFEWLFRV
+2144 ANDGLNFQWLFRV
-2155 GQSYK
+2155 GQSFK
-2160 PSVDID
+2160 PSVDVD
-2166 FDIGIDALALEM
+2166 FDIGIDALALAM

-2200 GAYIFIGDQRGNDS
+2200 GAYIFIGDQRGNDAM
-2214 IGNSELV
+2214 GNSELV

-2232 QLTGTLGFLQL
+2232 SLTGTLGFLQL
-2243 EINESDESD
+2243 EINESSADD
-2252 PGLENDGA
+2252 PGLESDGA

-2270 FSVDLKNS
+2270 FAVDLKNS
-2278 ADSNDSRLSFSE
+2278 ADSADQRLSFSE
-2290 LGSITADVFVS
+2290 LGSITADVMLE

-2313 FNPDIVPA
+2313 FNPAIVPA
-2321 AVSALLP
+2321 AVSSLLP

-2382 EVTGPLQ
+2382 EITGPLQ

-2416 GMTGYVEPAMIY
+2416 GMTGYVDPGMIY
-2428 AIADIISLV
+2428 AIADIITLV
-2437 NKIGANDYGDFAVPL
+2437 NKIGSGNYGDFAVPL

-2457 IGGAQTLVSGTQL
+2457 IGGAANLVSGSQIMT
-2470 MDPGYKLSG
+2470 PGYSLKG
-2479 DSQFDKDNL
+2479 DSQFDKANL
-2488 AAAVAA
+2488 ANAVAT

-2502 IGSLLNGGSG
+2502 IGSLLSGGSG
-2512 DTGSKDLVSGLASGT
+2512 DANSQNLVSGLSSGT

-2598 DTAGVRQFAEGG
+2598 DTAGVRQFAEGD

-2657 AGAEGVIGLIVNF
+2657 AGAEGVIGLVVNF

-2762 NIGPNSGQRLNG
+2762 NIGPNAGQRLNG
-2774 DTRDLDETIYVKSI
+2774 DIRDIDETIYVKSV
-2788 SDSEVLVWNGT
+2788 SDTEVLVWNGT
-2799 TVKEGD
+2799 TVREGD
-2805 AQHYKVNK
+2805 AQRYKV
-2813 DKGIFGYGGSG
+2813 DPGKGIFGYGGSG
-2824 NDLVDLSQVTHDI
+2824 NDKVDLSQVTHNI

-2858 MKGDLGNDTLT
+2858 MRGDLGNDTLT
-2869 GGAEADFIQGGEG
+2869 GGAKVDFIQGGEG

-2887 GKGGADYLF
+2887 GKAGADYLF
-2896 GDTGIV
+2896 GDTGTV

-2907 ETYDPDLDADE
+2907 ETFDPDLDADA
-2918 DQDPFGDRFRS
+2918 DKDPFGDRFRS
-2929 FVAAK
+2929 FVGPK
-2934 DGDDKIFGGDGA
+2934 DGDDKILGGDDA

-2955 DTIEGQDG
+2955 DTIEGQGGNDI
-2963 DDVIVGDGGNF
+2963 VIGDGGNF
-2974 DRQAGALI
+2974 DRQAGNLM

-3011 DVVFGGASDDFI
+3011 DVLFGGTSDDFI
-3023 DGGADNDELDA
+3023 DGGADNDEIDG
-3034 GAGFDTVYGGSAA
+3034 GAGFDTLYGGSAA
-3047 DVIYGGTE
+3047 DVIYGGSE
-3055 ADIIFGGRDP
+3055 ADIIFGKRDP
-3065 KGDLFGQAGDTADAA
+3065 KGDVFGQAGETGDAA
-3080 ADGIDTVYG
+3080 ADGIDTIDG

-3096 RGNEDNDVLRGG
+3096 RGNEADDIIRGG
-3108 RGADIM
+3108 RGADIA
-3114 FGDTGG
+3114 FGDTGS
-3120 DTLFGE
+3120 DKVFGE
-3126 AGGDIMFGGADGD
+3126 AGGDILFGGADGD
-3139 TLDGS
+3139 TIDGS
-3144 DGSDIAFGDDGL
+3144 DGSDIVFGDDGL
-3156 VVYFDFEPAHA
+3156 VVYFDYDAAIA

-3174 RIRFVGGDQLI
+3174 RIRYIGGDQLI
-3185 GDSDKALRD
+3185 GDGDKTLRD
-3194 AYASEADALATS
+3194 AYAAEADSLATS
-3206 MDLIVTKTLASDG
+3206 MDLIVTKTLATDG
-3219 SDTIIGGDGGD
+3219 SDTIVGGDGRD
-3230 IVFGGGGLLD
+3230 TVFGGGGALD

-3246 DPAAGFSGPRPN
+3246 DPAAGFSGPRPS
-3258 GKDLMIGDGGRI
+3258 GQDILIGDGGRI

-3280 AAESGDHDGNDQ
+3280 AAESGDHDGIDQ
-3292 LTGND
+3292 ATGND
-3297 GGDYLFG
+3297 GGDYIFG
-3304 GGFSDLVFGF
+3304 GGFSDLLFGF
-3314 QQAAGTQPLDGVS
+3314 QQAAGITPLEGVS
-3327 DNDVIVGDNGE
+3327 DNDVILGDNGE

-3346 LNRVKSVNTTVVAG
+3346 LNRVKSVNTTAVVG
-3360 DSGRSD
+3360 DTGRSD

-3373 NDIVL
+3373 NDIAF

-3383 SSDVISGDV
+3383 SSDVITGDV
-3392 GDDVLLGDNGEV
+3392 GDDILVGDQGEV

-3414 LDRIESYADGLGGTD
+3414 LDKVESYADNLGGTD
-3429 TIGGNDGNDV
+3429 TISGNAGNDV
-3439 LVGGTDADTMQGD
+3439 LVGGTAGDTMQGD
-3452 NGEDILLGDNA
+3452 DGEDILLGDNA
-3463 RIELTGPTGRLLI
+3463 RIELTGETGRLLM

-3484 TAVDLITTTDVLE
+3484 TAIDLITTTDVLE

-3519 NGGVDVMYGDAAAP
+3519 NGGIDTLHGDAVVP

-3538 GDDILVGDNGLLDFS
+3538 GDDILVGDNGFLDFT
-3553 FDDSDRMTLDLIR
+3553 FDDSDRMTLDIVR
-3566 STRDGLGGVDTI
+3566 STRDGLGGVDII

-3593 DTLYGDNAGATG
+3593 DTMYGDNASAAG
-3605 GATDLGDILLGDN
+3605 GSTDLGDILLGDN
-3618 ADVLTGGEFGG
+3618 ADVVTGGEFGA
-3629 AARLKALGTGVE
+3629 AARLKALGTGVS
-3641 LIRTTDTAEA
+3641 LIKTTDTGES
-3651 TGGIDTI
+3651 TGGIDTL

-3664 DVVLGGVAGDVLHG
+3664 DVVLGGVAGDVLYG
-3678 DAATPANALDGN
+3678 DASTPVNALDGH

-3700 DFADDRTLALQS
+3700 DFADDLTLSLAT
-3712 AADDLTTLDRITSYR
+3712 AADDLTTLDRISSYT
-3727 DNLGGVDT
+3727 DNLGGIDT
-3735 ISGNAGADTALGG
+3735 ISGNAGADTAMGG
-3748 TAGDTIHGDN
+3748 TAGDVLHGDN
-3758 ALASGG
+3758 ATASGA

-3778 LILVSPLLDAT
+3778 LLLVSPALDGT
-3789 VNGADRILIL
+3789 VNGSDRILIL
-3799 GGAVATIKSTD
+3799 GGAVATIRSTD
-3810 LSATTGGVD
+3810 LSAATGGVD

-3826 GDIALGGVLGD
+3826 GDIALGGVQGD
-3837 TIYGDRANV
+3837 TLYGDRANV

-3864 LEWLSTGRLD
+3864 LEWLSTGRLN

-3889 AGFAARDANLDTLDL
+3889 AGFASRDANLDTLDL

-3924 DTLLGGTDADTL
+3924 DVILGGTDADTL

-3941 DADASLSTGGNDL
+3941 DADASTSSNGNDL

-3959 GRLYPQYSTLS
+3959 GRLYPQFSTLS
-3970 SINSRNFFAIDI
+3970 SINSRNFFAIDV
-3982 GDGAGGEGDRMWGEE
+3982 GNGAGGEGDRMWGEE
-3997 GDDIMLGQQGDD
+3997 GDDILLGQQGDD
-4009 RMWGGTG
+4009 RMWGGSG
-4016 DDDMIGGHN
+4016 HDDMIGGHN
-4025 VSGGYDELGAPAI
+4025 VAGGYDELGAPAVN
-4038 GASLAAGAVNPVA
+4038 ASLAAGAVNPVA
-4051 DAMNDAMDGGAGDDL
+4051 DAMSDAMDGGSGHDLMAGD
-4066 MTGDNTIVWRRGDDF
+4066 NAIVWRRGDDF
-4081 SPRFRQL
+4081 SPRMRQL
-4088 TGPAIYTTTA
+4088 TQGAIYTTTA
-4098 DTIVANIGA
+4098 DTIVANIGGA
-4107 ANQSDPA
+4107 MQSDPA

-4119 DTQLLDHS
+4119 DTQLVDHS
-4127 DAVQANPLGRFGNDV
+4127 DTVQANPLGRFGNDV
-4142 MAGGSDDDTM
+4142 MAGGADNDTM

-4166 IGADDASAVSIT
+4166 IGEDDANAGSIT

-4183 ADSGSNPDTDETLY
+4183 ADAGNTPDTDETLY

-4226 DDMLGGSSAL
+4226 DDMIGGSSAL
-4236 FGLNHADPIVA
+4236 FGLNDANAVIA
-4247 NQLRPDSSDTMFG
+4247 NQLRPDGSDTMFG

-4272 DATLGTEADG
+4272 DATLGTDPDG
-4282 SSNVVKPT
+4282 SSNVVKT
-4290 ATGHAR
+4290 TVTGHAR
-4296 DADYMMGDN
+4296 DADYIMGDN
-4305 ANVYRLVDGA
+4305 ANVFRLVDNA
-4315 DNFRVFAY
+4315 DNFLVFAY

-4345 ADYRGGVY
+4345 ADYRGGAY

-4364 GPLDDNGA
+4364 GPMDDNGA

-4419 GVIGDDGIVMTSRNG
+4419 GVIGDDGLIMTSRNG
-4434 TAEPLFSIAATV
+4434 TAEPLYSIAATT
-4446 QETISTPGQL
+4446 QQTISTPGGL
-4456 QLALINKTGDL
+4456 QTALINKTGDL
-4467 KKTIDLVPFSYDADW
+4467 KKTIDLVPFSFDAGW
-4482 IARDDEFPDNGDA
+4482 IARDDEFPDNGDG
-4495 KPFADDIVFGGWGSD
+4495 KPFADDIIFGGWGND
-4510 FLHGGSGDDAISGA
+4510 FLHGGSGDDAVSGA

-4558 VENPTTQDPGNVLFF
+4558 VVNPTTQNPGNVLFF
-4573 HPIDADGQH
+4573 HPLDADGQH
-4582 LNNRFRA
+4582 QNNRFRA

-4594 YNEYDPRRKIRL
+4594 YNEYDPRRKIL
-4606 DATGSAT
+4606 LSPTGTAT
-4613 TNDTGVEFLLNFDE
+4613 TNDTGVDFLLNFDE
-4627 GSDLSQEGVKRPGG
+4627 GSELSQEGVKRPGG
-4641 TVPKATGQQTTT
+4641 TIPKATGQQAET
-4653 YGPVYDDG
+4653 YGIVWDDG

-4676 GTGRDNMYGGW
+4676 GTGRDSVYGGW
-4687 GNDLMQADDNLD
+4687 GNDLLQMDDNLD

-4704 VPGVSDNESPDTH
+4704 VAGVADNESPDTH

-4756 APFGA
+4756 APFGS
-4761 ATVSRTLQPFLPE
+4761 ATVSRTLMPHLHE

-4786 PTRIADTGSGVG
+4786 PTRASDTGSGAD

-4804 GELGLVLQK
+4804 GEMGLVLQK

-4833 GGPRDVLRSASFDG
+4833 GGHRDVLRSASFDG
-4847 NQANAFVAASGTWSV
+4847 NNADAFVAASGTWSV
-4862 ANNAY
+4862 TNNAY
-4867 EVAPLST
+4867 EVAPTT
-4874 SSNKDAISL
+4874 SSTNKDAISL
-4883 FNSDVSVPSYFEIT
+4883 FNSDVTVPSYFEIS
-4897 ATINAIKPIAG
+4897 ATINAVKPVAG
-4908 LKANAYIIF
+4908 FKANAYLIF
-4917 DYHSA
+4917 DYFSP

-4954 MLLKSGTDYN
+4954 MMLKAGTDYN
-4964 MLLAVNGS
+4964 LLLAVNGS

-4980 AQSVSFAFTPRRDSD
+4980 AQSVSHAFQPRRDAD
-4995 GFTYHLNAGM
+4995 GFAYGINAGM

-5019 VVVQQVPPKVTLT
+5019 VLVQQIPPKVTLT
-5032 KTDTFDGTTAPL
+5032 QTDAFTGPSTL
-5044 LTPYSGTWTQQSGR
+5044 LTPYGAGWTVSGGR
-5058 LVGTPLAGAPFAVSG
+5058 FVGTPQAGTPFALAS
-5073 NDLSVSAASLLKL
+5073 NDIAVGATAMLKL
-5086 EAVLST
+5086 DAVVQ
-5092 TATAGLVFDA
+5092 TAATGGIVFDM

-5109 WAAISKATNQVLLGH
+5109 WAAVSKTTNQVLVGH
-5124 YTAKTGWVVD
+5124 YTAKAGWVVD
-5134 ASVSR
+5134 QAVSR
-5139 TILAGDNTLSVTLK
+5139 TISAGDNTLSVTLK

-5159 NLNGQAA
+5159 MLNGQAA

-5171 NSVVVDGAV
+5171 NAVVVDGGV
-5180 GTFTRGGSG
+5180 GTFSRGGSA
-5189 SFNSFTLQTDDPR
+5189 SFDSFTLQTDDAR
-5202 FGQTA
+5202 FAPPT
-5207 GALSA
+5207 
-5212 AGNGETTALRT
+5212 ETTANVASAKTTMGTATTERAPTLQAAGTTTATST
-5223 TSIVATGSQTGSTG
+5223 TSTSNFTTTRSAFTRIDGDRAAMAVMHSTVAARIPAMAQGAPAGTGWLGAGLRAAAAASQPEISSTDVARRNHDVSAPASAEAATGPVIAW
-5237 GTLYASPVQTLAQAA
+5237 TLP
-5252 ESMPLRTPT
+5252 
-5261 FRTTVDAD
+5261 
-5269 RGTSAGLAARAP
+5269 
-5281 ADTPQRTA
+5281 
-5289 GRTTPWLAASP
+5289 AAS
-5300 LQSQA
+5300 
-5305 PLAAEAVRP
+5305 AEELP
-5314 ARAGQAEPAPV
+5314 A
-5325 STEPVIDWG
+5325 
-5334 AVAALDA
+5334 
-5341 EPLVMSEGKH
+5341 EGKH
-5351 AGWQADFVANLGTRR
+5351 AGWKADFVANLGAKRSSEQINR
-5366 NAASLNSGLR
+5366 ALR